1 MILSKK
7 NRLEKENGTS
17 NNENEIFK
25 LFYETTNRIICVYV
39 TKSNIKLR
47 NQSQYLPITN
57 VLLYIPYNILPDVA
71 FLIAFSYLGYDGYL
85 QFFYYHF

>member
-25 LFYETTNRIICVYV
+25 LFTKLLIGLYV
-39 TKSNIKLR
+39 CT
-47 NQSQYLPITN
+47 
-57 VLLYIPYNILPDVA
+57 
-71 FLIAFSYLGYDGYL
+71 
-85 QFFYYHF
+85 